1 MGDGRFG
8 VGDLMDFC
16 GCPSYSLYGA
26 MGSICG
32 LKVVER
38 FGLSD
43 QTTNG
48 GVFLKG
54 GGGVGWRGDFTKKGG

>member
-1 MGDGRFG
+1 
-8 VGDLMDFC
+8 
-16 GCPSYSLYGA
+16 

-32 LKVVER
+32 LKVVDR

-54 GGGVGWRGDFTKKGG
+54 GGGVGWMGKLGLRPLKVGGEW